1 MCSRLG
7 CWTITPHS
15 PSVNMYEQGTPEVVL
30 RTRDNGLVHPAEPQ
44 PLQHALLLVVV
55 VALHL
60 HALRS
65 GHQYCLHALANAV
78 RQVVRPCWNASSSKW
93 HKLTDTRGHE
103 APILVSGRFGESNI
117 SALSSANSI
126 SNVSTL
132 QFRDRRKLGR
142 TMAITL
148 PISLAIG
155 ALLGVGSAG
164 SAPFLVPTFN
174 PIPLA
179 ACAGLNGLG
188 LRFVDRQA
196 AGPTP
201 RTDSRVV
208 TLHETASYP

>member
-1 MCSRLG
+1 MTNKLSCSSNSRKAWSIPL
-7 CWTITPHS
+7 TS
-15 PSVNMYEQGTPEVVL
+15 
-30 RTRDNGLVHPAEPQ
+30 

-60 HALRS
+60 HAFA
-65 GHQYCLHALANAV
+65 Q
-78 RQVVRPCWNASSSKW
+78 
-93 HKLTDTRGHE
+93 DTIPPQRYKAWLITPADPIP
-103 APILVSGRFGESNI
+103 APIIFQHTADSCIWIRRSWCMDGSGKSTYCPPICEP
-117 SALSSANSI
+117 I

-179 ACAGLNGLG
+179 ACAGLGLG
-188 LRFVDRQA
+188 LSFA
-196 AGPTP
+196 IGNS
-201 RTDSRVV
+201 RTNLRIDSRVSRYTRLRP
-208 TLHETASYP
+208 TLDGFLK